1 MYEVIDKEEFTPIEW
16 RRDTEVTL
24 GPAMLLGIFF
34 GLVLLCGLCF
44 GLGYSLGSHGGQG
57 ASTAGQASGARRGV
71 MAASSQAKPSA
82 APQKTPDVQSI
93 VDDLPVVAASGV
105 GAAAQ
110 TPGLTTASG
119 ADTTQPLIQS
129 AQPAAA
135 LEEAPAGMLM
145 IQIAAISHQEDAD
158 VLVDALRKRSYS
170 ASVSRDAA
178 DGQFHVR
185 VGPFTSR
192 TLANEMRQKL
202 NGDGYNA
209 VVQP

>member
-1 MYEVIDKEEFTPIEW
+1 
-16 RRDTEVTL
+16 
-24 GPAMLLGIFF
+24 
-34 GLVLLCGLCF
+34 
-44 GLGYSLGSHGGQG
+44 
-57 ASTAGQASGARRGV
+57 

-93 VDDLPVVAASGV
+93 VNDLPVVAASGV

-110 TPGLTTASG
+110 TPGSTTAGG
-119 ADTTQPLIQS
+119 ADTTHTTQPLIQF
-129 AQPAAA
+129 AQPATA

-158 VLVDALRKRSYS
+158 VLVGALRQRGYS
-170 ASVSRDAA
+170 ATVSRDAA
-178 DGQFHVR
+178 DSQFHVR